1 VLDATASNIDDFLL
15 RDTCVSSTQPK
26 RPFWRKQ
33 SLSPPEIPKFQEEF
47 LSKTTSILKGNSV
60 QEAPASNT
68 DSFLL
73 RDACVSSTQLNRP
86 NWSNVSLTPP

>member
-1 VLDATASNIDDFLL
+1 MHAASKMDDFLW

-33 SLSPPEIPKFQEEF
+33 SLSPPEMPKFQEEF
-47 LSKTTSILKGNSV
+47 LSKTTSILVGNNV
-60 QEAPASNT
+60 LDAPASNT

-73 RDACVSSTQLNRP
+73 RDTCVSSTQLNRP

>member
-15 RDTCVSSTQPK
+15 RDTCVSSSHMS
-26 RPFWRKQ
+26 RPIWRKQ

-47 LSKTTSILKGNSV
+47 LTKTTSILKGNSV
-60 QEAPASNT
+60 LDAPASNT

-73 RDACVSSTQLNRP
+73 RDACDSSTQLNRP
-86 NWSNVSLTPP
+86 NWSNVSLTAP